1 MDIIEI
7 PEGCFGH
14 SKHAYFPPHFHTI
27 SSKEK
32 HLNTDKINFD
42 WHLDH
47 IWDLQNSSYNY
58 AFTNHFIPQKTFL
71 KLPSIDNNNIDKLQF
86 QLSTLSFNDAIF
98 DVTDYSLYISISGLV
113 ITIII
118 VFGII
123 GYVYYRNRASKIK
136 REGKFVSIM
145 PCTAEEIQKVA
156 VGASET
162 MVGEEGAQL
171 PTFEDLL
178 RGPVPV

>member
-1 MDIIEI
+1 M
-7 PEGCFGH
+7 
-14 SKHAYFPPHFHTI
+14 
-27 SSKEK
+27 
-32 HLNTDKINFD
+32 
-42 WHLDH
+42 
-47 IWDLQNSSYNY
+47 
-58 AFTNHFIPQKTFL
+58 PQKTFS

-113 ITIII
+113 IIIII

-145 PCTAEEIQKVA
+145 LCNSYIHKLEEKPVRVLRRNIIHPPLIKRVYAECNLLFQLIKLINILKVDPNDQILKKRK
-156 VGASET
+156 VENSF
-162 MVGEEGAQL
+162 L
-171 PTFEDLL
+171 HWFWF
-178 RGPVPV
+178 